1 MTDCIR
7 IDKLN
12 GKDVKDLISVRYV
25 ITVDKNKPSLNEVL
39 FYVRNGRLY
48 SEAIEGGRLSV
59 ASVECDANDGVFFN
73 IVAKDLVDV
82 NKALKVKSEVAIVVD
97 KDKDVVSFEIDGN
110 SVDCEIVKS
119 PTFISFNK
127 LFTEEPR
134 HKLGVS
140 RDVLLPKLKEL
151 SKLPMPTK
159 DTRVCVL
166 SVKEGVLNLHL
177 KGVDDVVMPIECSC
191 DYEFE
196 MYFNLK
202 HLIDML
208 NSIKDKEITLE
219 FKKETDPVV
228 YKGINKKDM
237 LYPLKF

>member
-1 MTDCIR
+1 MNDYIR
-7 IDKLN
+7 IGNLS

-25 ITVDKNKPSLNEVL
+25 ISVDKNKPSLNEVL

-59 ASVECDANDGVFFN
+59 ASVECDVSDGVFFN
-73 IVAKDLVDV
+73 VVATDLVDI
-82 NKALKVKSEVAIVVD
+82 NKALKVKSEVTIIVD
-97 KDKDVVSFEIDGN
+97 KVNSVVSFEIDGN
-110 SVDCEIVKS
+110 SVCCAIVKS

-151 SKLPMPTK
+151 SKLPMPSK
-159 DTRVCVL
+159 DMRVCVL
-166 SVKEGVLNLHL
+166 SVKEGVMDLHL
-177 KGVDDVVMPIECSC
+177 KGVDDFVISIECSC

-202 HLIDML
+202 HIIDML

-219 FKKETDPVV
+219 FKKETDPIVC
-228 YKGINKKDM
+228 KSINKKDM